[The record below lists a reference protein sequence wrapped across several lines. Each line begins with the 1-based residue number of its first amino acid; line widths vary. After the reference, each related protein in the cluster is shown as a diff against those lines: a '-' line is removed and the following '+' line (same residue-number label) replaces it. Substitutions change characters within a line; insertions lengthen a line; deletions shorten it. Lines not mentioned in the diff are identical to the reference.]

1 MDVTLAGKVSAVR
14 PVQPEKAFLPMDTL
28 PVSQKERLVR
38 AVQFWK
44 APSSMLVAPAIGAAV
59 IRGSD
64 STYVD
69 LGVVKTVPTPGI
81 FLAAAVVLVLII
93 PFVAA
98 LKKRGE
104 KEENAK

>member
-1 MDVTLAGKVSAVR
+1 MDVTLAGKVSSVR

-59 IRGSD
+59 R
-64 STYVD
+64 
-69 LGVVKTVPTPGI
+69 LLQRLNALPPMVVRESASVNVNVSRLEQP
-81 FLAAAVVLVLII
+81 
-93 PFVAA
+93 
-98 LKKRGE
+98 
-104 KEENAK
+104 